1 VKKIKRANA
10 SARYI
15 QIYDNCYLIRKYL
28 MKDELYKNYFKTRE
42 EMMSEVRRPH
52 RLRQAYGDRWE
63 SEAKKKTSMSPGA
76 HRSLN

>member
-1 VKKIKRANA
+1 
-10 SARYI
+10 
-15 QIYDNCYLIRKYL
+15 

-63 SEAKKKTSMSPGA
+63 TEAKKKTGMSPSA
-76 HRSLN
+76 YRSLN